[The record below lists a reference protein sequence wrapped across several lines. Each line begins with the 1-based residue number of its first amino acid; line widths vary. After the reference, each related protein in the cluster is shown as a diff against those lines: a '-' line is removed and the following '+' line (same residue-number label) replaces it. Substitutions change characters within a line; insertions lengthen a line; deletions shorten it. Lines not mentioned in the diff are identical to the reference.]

1 MVLKVYYKKQGQ
13 LLNRLV
19 GNFGDDIK
27 ENLQDLGLTELR
39 RTVGADHDSPIIVI
53 AK

>member
-19 GNFGDDIK
+19 DGFDDDIK
-27 ENLQDLGLTELR
+27 ENLQYLGLTQMR